1 MIGRPVHLSLV
12 LSCTAV
18 LLLSACS
25 TTSGVDEVWE
35 GNLEAKESDT
45 FDIRTAQ
52 VRVAQTLENL
62 DSNVQAIPDR
72 ITQRLAF
79 DEEKAVKVND
89 DGIQVTGETVSYII
103 NEWLPQVTGSDKRAE
118 REAERAAKAEEE
130 LRTQVASTR
139 NASNAPIAAQA
150 PGTAAPFDLGQATP
164 MASTQDFLTA
174 SARGGSGQLAA
185 TPAYL
190 ANSTRGSSATT
201 GAAPTS
207 RALQPGTN
215 PQLFNQGAV
224 SKSLSGGIE
233 GVGRFF
239 DQNGYTLDG
248 IRKGALVPPVFARR
262 LPRDMNN
269 SVPMNKDVFLRLML
283 PIALKVNA
291 EIAAERAI
299 IERSGYS
306 GAITGAPAEVQRIA
320 AKYDIQSNTSNL
332 LQRVDVLPVSLILA
346 QSGLESGWGTSR
358 YVQQGNA
365 LFGQRVWD
373 SSQPGMTPSD
383 RDADQTHRVRTFNS
397 LEESTRSYA
406 KNLNTNNAYLEMRKN
421 RAAMRRSGRTPSARD
436 LIPQLRNYSEDPT
449 YYSGTLNTILNDGR
463 LTDFD
468 RARLSNGQ
476 PMNLY
481 L

>member
-1 MIGRPVHLSLV
+1 MIGRPVHLSLL
-12 LSCTAV
+12 LSCTALFV
-18 LLLSACS
+18 LSACDS
-25 TTSGVDEVWE
+25 TTGVDEVWD
-35 GNLEAKESDT
+35 GNLEAKEEEG
-45 FDIRTAQ
+45 FDIRTAP

-62 DSNVQAIPDR
+62 DANVQAIPDR
-72 ITQRLAF
+72 LSDRLAF
-79 DEEKAVKVND
+79 DESKAVKIGD
-89 DGIQVTGETVSYII
+89 DGIQVRGETVSYII
-103 NEWLPQVTGSDKRAE
+103 NEWLPQVTGSDQREARA
-118 REAERAAKAEEE
+118 AERAAKADEE

-139 NASNAPIAAQA
+139 NASNAPIAPQA

-190 ANSTRGSSATT
+190 ANSTRGSSAATT
-201 GAAPTS
+201 ST
-207 RALQPGTN
+207 ALQPGTN

-233 GVGRFF
+233 GAGRFF

-248 IRKGALVPPVFARR
+248 IRRGSLVPPVFARR

-406 KNLNTNNAYLEMRKN
+406 MNLNTNNAYLEMRKN

-436 LIPQLRNYSEDPT
+436 LIPQLRNYSEDPA